1 MSEFTKNV
9 NLKSHLPPLNPMPY
23 PTFTSKRFVRLNW
36 KYSSAELA
44 AKVIFN
50 INPNGHSTWQNVL
63 NYIVDLSTRHAIDC
77 VAKNEQLTIYGT
89 GGWYVTFFPTSDP
102 DYSHGVE
109 VTLMP
114 YAVEKYLESQGLM

>member
-1 MSEFTKNV
+1 MTSA
-9 NLKSHLPPLNPMPY
+9 
-23 PTFTSKRFVRLNW
+23 TFNSKRFVRLNW

-44 AKVIFN
+44 AKVVFK
-50 INPNGHSTWQNVL
+50 INPNGHSTWQNCL

-114 YAVEKYLESQGLM
+114 YMVAEHLKMVG